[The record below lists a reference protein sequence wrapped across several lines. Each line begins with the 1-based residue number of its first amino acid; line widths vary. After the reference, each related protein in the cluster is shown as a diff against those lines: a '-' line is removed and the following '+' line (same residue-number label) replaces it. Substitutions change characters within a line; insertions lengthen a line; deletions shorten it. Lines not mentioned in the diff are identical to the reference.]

1 MPMSEILDKPLVR
14 MPLLN
19 EITHAFP
26 KAITRFVDTPTQ
38 GLSLKLIT
46 PVALDFVS
54 QAGMR
59 NSTFR
64 MSWNP
69 FLDERKMIP
78 MSVYDNLDVNIT
90 GIQHDSRFVPPD
102 KLYNFGVVEILG
114 TYGII
119 ITNCSTK
126 CMFMMLQFM
135 VDLCCFDGRCVTH
148 SITTKGPCCEFVTLV
163 ANTLS
168 FAMSRTKLLGGGLFL
183 MGCTMASPWEEFARQ
198 FCSHIHLM
206 TTSSLRFK
214 EEVIMNLVS
223 LRWFYCPH
231 VLPTSLEQVMLQ
243 LDFRPP
249 AKPPDPYNRI
259 EYDEFMVLHNQL
271 LMLVFTIE
279 AWLQVTEVMCNKL
292 QQVLSPKQLGCTQ
305 PNNVRSMSSATYTTV
320 HIVQVIS
327 IAVTACSK
335 LKELDGSKYIYR
347 YITVG
352 LVAPYFLVKN
362 TSIDMAATC
371 GGINTI
377 EGVFH
382 NGLGMPIKPSVTFGR
397 STWTAPNLVCH
408 AMFNSIAIDNIECEK
423 ANLFNNGLPSKS
435 VLIFTDLEDKIIFR
449 GDGNDMMHAVLFQC
463 LLTKRLDNEINIDG
477 IKVEVEQQGK
487 AKHKKI
493 IMRRKK
499 RKKRDSGGHLEMST
513 TVWSSKFK
521 QWDPGKICAKCNF
534 YNLEDKVG
542 FKGK

>member
-1 MPMSEILDKPLVR
+1 MEPIDAFDSSTVALPVSKDFLPSTKPIEEKSIVDESIALRNLTAEEVMPMSEILDKPLVR

-26 KAITRFVDTPTQ
+26 KAITRFVDTPNQ

-102 KLYNFGVVEILG
+102 KLYNFGVVEILR

-126 CMFMMLQFM
+126 GMFMMLQFM

-168 FAMSRTKLLGGGLFL
+168 FAMSRTKLLGGGLFS
-183 MGCTMASPWEEFARQ
+183 MGCTMASSWEEFARQ

-243 LDFRPP
+243 LEFRPP

-279 AWLQVTEVMCNKL
+279 AWLQVTE
-292 QQVLSPKQLGCTQ
+292 
-305 PNNVRSMSSATYTTV
+305 
-320 HIVQVIS
+320 
-327 IAVTACSK
+327 
-335 LKELDGSKYIYR
+335 
-347 YITVG
+347 
-352 LVAPYFLVKN
+352 
-362 TSIDMAATC
+362 
-371 GGINTI
+371 
-377 EGVFH
+377 
-382 NGLGMPIKPSVTFGR
+382 
-397 STWTAPNLVCH
+397 
-408 AMFNSIAIDNIECEK
+408 
-423 ANLFNNGLPSKS
+423 
-435 VLIFTDLEDKIIFR
+435 
-449 GDGNDMMHAVLFQC
+449 
-463 LLTKRLDNEINIDG
+463 
-477 IKVEVEQQGK
+477 
-487 AKHKKI
+487 
-493 IMRRKK
+493 
-499 RKKRDSGGHLEMST
+499 
-513 TVWSSKFK
+513 
-521 QWDPGKICAKCNF
+521 
-534 YNLEDKVG
+534 
-542 FKGK
+542 